1 MWEKLRHAVAKVFCL
16 EVPDKRRVWNGLVFP
31 GTWLGKL
38 DPEKVKQ
45 IERRH
50 RKTWL
55 RRDWRE

>member
-1 MWEKLRHAVAKVFCL
+1 MWEKLRHAVAKVFSL
-16 EVPDKRRVWNGLVFP
+16 EVPDKRRVWNGVFP
-31 GTWLGKL
+31 GTWLEKL
-38 DPEKVKQ
+38 DPEKVKR

>member
-1 MWEKLRHAVAKVFCL
+1 MWEKLRHAVAKVFSL
-16 EVPDKRRVWNGLVFP
+16 EVPDKRRVWNGVFP
-31 GTWLGKL
+31 GTWLEKL

-45 IERRH
+45 IERKH